1 MKEGLPNF
9 EGQNESNNFDPE
21 QKKLRI
27 DEIRRELMGLE
38 RELLLQRRY
47 LYKHVD
53 DPEVLH
59 KIALAEERQKELLSE
74 LGQLKNAE

>member
-1 MKEGLPNF
+1 MSDEFPNF
-9 EGQNESNNFDPE
+9 EGQNKNNNLDPE
-21 QKKLRI
+21 QTKLRI
-27 DEIRRELMGLE
+27 DEVRRELMDLE

-59 KIALAEERQKELLSE
+59 KIALAEERQKKLLSE

>member
-1 MKEGLPNF
+1 MREGFSNF
-9 EGQNESNNFDPE
+9 EGQNHLNPE

-53 DPEVLH
+53 DPEILH
-59 KIALAEERQKELLSE
+59 KIAQAEERQKELLSE

>member
-1 MKEGLPNF
+1 MKEELPNF
-9 EGQNESNNFDPE
+9 ERQNENNNLDSE

-27 DEIRRELMGLE
+27 DEIRRELMSLE
-38 RELLLQRRY
+38 RELLIQRRY

>member
-1 MKEGLPNF
+1 MTEGFSNF
-9 EGQNESNNFDPE
+9 EGQNENNNLDSE

-47 LYKHVD
+47 LYKHAD